1 MAQASVEPEE
11 VEGEEGEEEES
22 EGEGEDLGLDDS
34 ISPGQDAAGADTCC
48 AKVLRWGIL

>member
-34 ISPGQDAAGADTCC
+34 TISGQVCSGPRSLCLPC
-48 AKVLRWGIL
+48 PSP